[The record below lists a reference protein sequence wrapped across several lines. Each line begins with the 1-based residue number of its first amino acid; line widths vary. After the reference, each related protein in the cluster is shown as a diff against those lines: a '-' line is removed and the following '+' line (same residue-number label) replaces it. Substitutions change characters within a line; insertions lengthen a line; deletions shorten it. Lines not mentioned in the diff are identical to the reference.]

1 MNTLGPPSPGAPPT
15 LFDNR
20 ELNEEGRHPPLSTA
34 KAGVGVNFPQQEG
47 PMGSLGTVVMMNS
60 VRIPRWVYWL
70 LALLPLVLVT
80 TAHGGGNTI
89 PDRQNA
95 LCTRLGLPPECTLT
109 FESGKRVKGLLTL
122 AISEW
127 VGPTSVLPWLSGVHA
142 SMVLFQPMDSAPI
155 AQIWANNEGPDV
167 NELQWYLQQ
176 NVCLTLDCESKRA
189 DQPDYGVSKY
199 QLTEIATVLNH
210 LWYQT
215 PEDALVH
222 ELQMRAGATGIPV
235 ITRVETLTA
244 HKLGRLVNDQQ
255 GRALASAFGPVKVS
269 FQFVVVP

>member
-1 MNTLGPPSPGAPPT
+1 MTLAPPPLGQLPT
-15 LFDNR
+15 PVFDNR
-20 ELNEEGRHPPLSTA
+20 GQERKAPTLVHGKLGGGCRPLPLET
-34 KAGVGVNFPQQEG
+34 
-47 PMGSLGTVVMMNS
+47 PMGSLGTQVLLNS
-60 VRIPRWVYWL
+60 IHIPRWARWL
-70 LALLPLVLVT
+70 LTLLPLLLVT
-80 TAHGGGNTI
+80 TVYGGGNTI

-109 FESGKRVKGLLTL
+109 FEGGKHIKGLLTL
-122 AISEW
+122 AISES

-255 GRALASAFGPVKVS
+255 GGALASAFGPVKVS
-269 FQFVVVP
+269 FQFAVVP